1 MQSPPGRARSAPKG
15 AKITPTSSSS
25 FGGASQPHHA
35 HSPNS
40 TSSSSPS
47 SSAPSSSSSSSSPSF
62 FLSHP
67 LSAGL
72 GLSPAQAESIWSSLR
87 VAIREIQ
94 CHNASKLRFEELY
107 RNAYTLV
114 LHKYGEM
121 LYRGVQECL
130 SLQMDRVCEAVRLT
144 SDERFLSS
152 LCDEYWEHE
161 TLMVLIRDFLMYL
174 DREFCRKHK
183 LPPVYDLGLLL
194 FRDRVVRQ
202 GGVHERLKA
211 LMLDSVRRE
220 REGEL
225 IDRRRMKEATMLL
238 VRVNVGNMEVYRI
251 DFEQPFL
258 SQTHTYYQQE
268 AQRYFADNS
277 CSDYLAKVELRM
289 MEEEARCDA
298 YLDHSSKAKVQ
309 AAIQE
314 ELIGNYAKAIV
325 DDEKSG
331 AVPMMRNGQDHDL
344 RRMYTLFSHLSHSPA
359 ASPSSASSSSPNS
372 GGAGS
377 SSSSSSGGGSGGS
390 TSSSSRLNPLD
401 HLRECMAALVKA
413 TGIAIVNDKD
423 AARQP
428 HLFMQQCL
436 SVRQQFTRYVEQ
448 SFSND
453 RAFVRS
459 LKESLEAFLNSD
471 ARSAHFLSLY
481 LDDLIRRQL
490 RLTSEADV
498 EHRLNEV
505 ISLFRYLQDKDVFEE
520 HYKQLLAQRLLAGG
534 GAGLAGEVERS
545 LIGKLK
551 AESGHQFTS
560 RLEGMFKDMELSKAL
575 MTAYNQHS
583 AHHPPLFAAA
593 SSPSSSPNPAS
604 STELSVQVLTTG
616 FWPMPSPTSILLP
629 PPCQSLLSHFSTFYS
644 SLHSGRRLT
653 WQHASSNAELRC
665 TFDSGRK
672 ELLVHG
678 YAMVVL
684 LLYNTAESYT
694 FAQLQQL
701 TLIPRFELAR
711 HLLSLAHPSV
721 RILRKSP
728 NTKLLE
734 DSHHFAYN
742 TAYTS
747 KLYRNKPPLLSKQM
761 LQGAL
766 GGGAGGAG
774 GGAAGS
780 GSGAA
785 GSAGGG
791 GADAE
796 LGGKRG
802 DAEGDSLPPAVLE
815 ARKNRVEASVVR
827 IMKARKSMEHN
838 ALLQEVAK
846 QLSSRFAVEP
856 AFVKKRL
863 ESLIERDYIE
873 RDKDNRRLY
882 HYLA

>member
-15 AKITPTSSSS
+15 VKVTPTSS
-25 FGGASQPHHA
+25 FTGAFPVA
-35 HSPNS
+35 HSHSP
-40 TSSSSPS
+40 SSNPTSSPS
-47 SSAPSSSSSSSSPSF
+47 SSPPSSSPSF

-72 GLSPAQAESIWSSLR
+72 GLSPAQAEVIWSSLR

-94 CHNASKLRFEELY
+94 LHNASRLRFEELY

-121 LYRGVQECL
+121 LYRGVQEVL
-130 SLQMDRVCEAVRLT
+130 SLQMDRVCEQVRAVG
-144 SDERFLSS
+144 DERFLAS

-202 GGVHERLKA
+202 VGVHERLKH
-211 LMLDSVRRE
+211 LLLEGVRRE

-238 VRVNVGNMEVYRI
+238 VRVNVCNMEVYRV
-251 DFEQPFL
+251 DFEQPL
-258 SQTHTYYQQE
+258 LAQTRVYYMQE
-268 AQRYFADNS
+268 AQRTFADNS
-277 CSDYLAKVELRM
+277 CSDYLLKVEHRM
-289 MEEEARCDA
+289 QEEEQRCDA
-298 YLDHSSKAKVQ
+298 YLDHSSRHKLQ
-309 AAIQE
+309 LCIQE

-331 AVPMMRNGQDHDL
+331 AVPMMRNGQEDDL
-344 RRMYTLFSHLSHSPA
+344 RRMYNLFSQLSLPSP
-359 ASPSSASSSSPNS
+359 PPSASSSSPT
-372 GGAGS
+372 
-377 SSSSSSGGGSGGS
+377 SGGGSGSGS
-390 TSSSSRLNPLD
+390 GSGGSASFRLTPLD
-401 HLRECMAALVKA
+401 HLRECMAALIRS
-413 TGIAIVNDKD
+413 TGTAIVNDKD

-428 HLFMQQCL
+428 HVFMQQCL
-436 SVRQQFTRYVEQ
+436 SVRAQFTRYVDV

-453 RAFVRS
+453 RAFVRA

-481 LDDLIRRQL
+481 LDDLIKRQL

-498 EHRLNEV
+498 EQRLCEV

-560 RLEGMFKDMELSKAL
+560 RLEGMFKDIELSRAL
-575 MTAYNQHS
+575 MSSYNQHS
-583 AHHPPLFAAA
+583 QQHPPHFAAA
-593 SSPSSSPNPAS
+593 SSSSSSPNPAA

-616 FWPMPSPTSILLP
+616 FWPMPSPTAILLP
-629 PPCQSLLSHFSTFYS
+629 PPCQTLLSHFSTFYS

-684 LLYNTAESYT
+684 LLYNSAESYT

-721 RILRKSP
+721 RILRKQP
-728 NTKLLE
+728 NTRQL
-734 DSHHFAYN
+734 DDAHSFAYN
-742 TAYTS
+742 TGYTS

-774 GGAAGS
+774 GGAG
-780 GSGAA
+780 G
-785 GSAGGG
+785 AGGG
-791 GADAE
+791 GGGGGAGVDGE
-796 LGGKRG
+796 GEGKRG
-802 DAEGDSLPPAVLE
+802 DGEGDSMPPAVLE

-827 IMKARKSMEHN
+827 IMKARKVMEHN

-846 QLSSRFAVEP
+846 QLQSRFAVEP
-856 AFVKKRL
+856 QFVKKRL
-863 ESLIERDYIE
+863 ESLIEREYIA